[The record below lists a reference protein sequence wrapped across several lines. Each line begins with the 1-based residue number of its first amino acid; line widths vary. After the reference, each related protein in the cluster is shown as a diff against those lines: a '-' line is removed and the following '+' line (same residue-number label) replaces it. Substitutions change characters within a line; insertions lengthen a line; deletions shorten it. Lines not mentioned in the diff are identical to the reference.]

1 MLLPFCLGVVLRSA
15 LLGVSTTVNL
25 ATGALRISGPGFTHS
40 GTVRDAT
47 MDDDTLQF
55 LTRLA
60 IHVREVNVTDSG
72 ASVLVELP
80 FLGRRT
86 MTFAP

>member
-15 LLGVSTTVNL
+15 LLGVST
-25 ATGALRISGPGFTHS
+25 FTHS
-40 GTVRDAT
+40 GTVRNAT
-47 MDDDTLQF
+47 MDDDTLRF

-86 MTFAP
+86 MTLAP